1 MRLPIDISSSFRK
14 GIKMVS
20 AIERQILQSQVM
32 ERIQQVQQQH
42 PDMQQQYFK
51 IQFDQERRK
60 LKKKVNESDQIHHTT
75 VGKEEEKKQ
84 QKNYPREQ
92 ETVEESVDGERSTE
106 QNQHDHIDIQV

>member
-1 MRLPIDISSSFRK
+1 
-14 GIKMVS
+14 MVS

-60 LKKKVNESDQIHHTT
+60 LKKKVYESGQINHVT
-75 VGKEEEKKQ
+75 VGEEEGKKQ
-84 QKNYPREQ
+84 QKDHPRDEEAVEQ
-92 ETVEESVDGERSTE
+92 IVDGKASNE
-106 QNQHDHIDIQV
+106 QKQHDHIDIQV